1 MKDDYTYDP
10 IRGFYSKAAPTS
22 TDINGLD
29 FNKIPPLLRTLLVTD
44 GTVTKLLEAYCW
56 EPIKVETLFQGEVVI
71 EHDIPEL
78 DTPAGTAVL
87 KRQVVLHGLRSNK
100 IYIYAESFIRAD
112 RLWKG
117 VREDLLTGRL
127 GIGELLHDRRLET
140 YREVLKVGREEVG
153 ELATVL
159 NLKKMYAKEPMLYRT
174 YRIFHGQQPI
184 MQITEK
190 FPVSQFM
197 K

>member
-1 MKDDYTYDP
+1 MKDEYTYDP
-10 IRGFYSKAAPTS
+10 IRGFYSKATPARAEV
-22 TDINGLD
+22 NGLD
-29 FNKIPPLLRTLLVTD
+29 FNKIPSLLRTLLVTD

-56 EPIKVETLFQGEVVI
+56 EPIKVETLFQGEVVL
-71 EHDIPEL
+71 DTDLPEL
-78 DTPAGTAVL
+78 DTPVGTAVL

-100 IYIYAESFIRAD
+100 IYIYAESFIRTD

-117 VREDLLTGRL
+117 VREELLTGRL

-140 YREVLKVGREEVG
+140 YREVLRVGREEVG
-153 ELATVL
+153 DLASVL
-159 NLKKMYAKEPMLYRT
+159 NLKKMYAKEPMLFRS

-184 MQITEK
+184 MLITEK

>member
-1 MKDDYTYDP
+1 MKDEYIYDP
-10 IRGFYSKAAPTS
+10 IRGFYSKAAPGKPEV
-22 TDINGLD
+22 NGLD

-44 GTVTKLLEAYCW
+44 GTVTKLLEAFCW
-56 EPIKVETLFQGEVVI
+56 EPVKVETLFQGEVKI
-71 EHDIPEL
+71 DHDLPEI
-78 DTPAGTAVL
+78 DTPAGTPVL
-87 KRQVVLHGLRSNK
+87 RRQVVLHGMRSNK
-100 IYIYAESFIRAD
+100 IYIYAESYIRAD

-140 YREVLKVGREEVG
+140 YREVLAVGREEVG
-153 ELATVL
+153 ELASVL
-159 NLKKMYAKEPMLYRT
+159 KLKKMYAKEPMLYRS

-184 MQITEK
+184 MLITEK

-197 K
+197 I

>member
-1 MKDDYTYDP
+1 MKDEYTYDP
-10 IRGFYSKAAPTS
+10 IRGFYSKATTPRAEV
-22 TDINGLD
+22 NGLD
-29 FNKIPPLLRTLLVTD
+29 FNKLPPLLRTLLVTD
-44 GTVTKLLEAYCW
+44 GTVTKLLEAFCW

-71 EHDIPEL
+71 DTDLPDL

-117 VREDLLTGRL
+117 VREELLTGRL

-159 NLKKMYAKEPMLYRT
+159 NLKKMYAKEPMLYRQ
-174 YRIFHGQQPI
+174 YRIFHGQQAI
-184 MQITEK
+184 MLITEK

-197 K
+197 N

>member
-1 MKDDYTYDP
+1 MKDKYSYDP
-10 IRGFYSKAAPTS
+10 IRGFYSKTAPVRPEV
-22 TDINGLD
+22 NGLD
-29 FNKIPPLLRTLLVTD
+29 FDKIPPLLRTLLVTD

-56 EPIKVETLFQGEVVI
+56 EPIKVETLFQGEVVVD
-71 EHDIPEL
+71 HDVPEL
-78 DTPAGTAVL
+78 DTPAGSAVL
-87 KRQVVLHGLRSNK
+87 KRQVVLHGLRSNR

-117 VREDLLTGRL
+117 VREDLLSGRL

-140 YREVLKVGREEVG
+140 YREILRVGREEVG
-153 ELATVL
+153 DLAAVMKL
-159 NLKKMYAKEPMLYRT
+159 RKIFGKEPLLYRT
-174 YRIFHGQQPI
+174 YRIFHSQQPI
-184 MQITEK
+184 MLITEK